1 MWIFVQE
8 NHHLFLESQN
18 HRYSITVKFMT
29 DCALAQAYQTL
40 SKRDSD
46 AAETGDNA
54 VRFESD
60 DCRCGGSEGHG

>member
-1 MWIFVQE
+1 
-8 NHHLFLESQN
+8 
-18 HRYSITVKFMT
+18 MT

-40 SKRDSD
+40 SNRDSD

-60 DCRCGGSEGHG
+60 DCRGGGSERHG